1 MAKWISVKFVKLLF
15 WTNVV
20 LLRLKLVL
28 VVKTSFQGY
37 KTGGKTMPPV
47 FIGIVISSICP
58 RSFVSHY
65 LG

>member
-28 VVKTSFQGY
+28 VVKTSFQG
-37 KTGGKTMPPV
+37 
-47 FIGIVISSICP
+47 
-58 RSFVSHY
+58 
-65 LG
+65 